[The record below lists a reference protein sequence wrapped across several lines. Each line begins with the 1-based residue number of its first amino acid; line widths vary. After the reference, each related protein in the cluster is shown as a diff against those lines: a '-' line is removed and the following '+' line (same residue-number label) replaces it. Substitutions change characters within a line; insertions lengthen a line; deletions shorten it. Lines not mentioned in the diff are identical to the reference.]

1 MQLKLQL
8 IPTSHLL
15 PMEILHIPME
25 TSEVAQLICLLAD
38 MEIAL
43 LRMEILDL
51 VVLTCT
57 LIDLVILQAF
67 TDLLEELQQI

>member
-1 MQLKLQL
+1 
-8 IPTSHLL
+8 
-15 PMEILHIPME
+15 MEILHIPME
-25 TSEVAQLICLLAD
+25 TSEVAQLIYLLAD

-43 LRMEILDL
+43 LRMEILDP

>member
-1 MQLKLQL
+1 
-8 IPTSHLL
+8 
-15 PMEILHIPME
+15 MEILHIPME
-25 TSEVAQLICLLAD
+25 TSEVAQSIYLLAD

>member
-1 MQLKLQL
+1 MAIQL
-8 IPTSHLL
+8 
-15 PMEILHIPME
+15 IPME
-25 TSEVAQLICLLAD
+25 TSEAAQLICLLAD

-57 LIDLVILQAF
+57 LVDLVILQAF

>member
-1 MQLKLQL
+1 
-8 IPTSHLL
+8 
-15 PMEILHIPME
+15 MEILHIPME
-25 TSEVAQLICLLAD
+25 TSEVAQLIYLLAD

-51 VVLTCT
+51 VVLTCI